1 MKSDMLGSF
10 DNVLIHNTIFQGI
23 DDERLECTGFQFQEL
38 EEAVIKIYKVKYIKA
53 SSLVELPLS

>member
-1 MKSDMLGSF
+1 MLGSF
-10 DNVLIHNTIFQGI
+10 DNVLRIHNTIFQEGI

-53 SSLVELPLS
+53 SSLVELPLSY